1 MISEYSVVPGK
12 PNSDIRDAREEQ
24 IANDPDKHEIGKQH
38 EGPTHVGTLF
48 TLFVVPAVYLLIATD
63 HSRAAAPEARQTLPS
78 GAVRSP

>member
-38 EGPTHVGTLF
+38 EGPTCRDAVYAVRGSGGLSADRDRSLARGGTRSAAD
-48 TLFVVPAVYLLIATD
+48 PAVGCGGN
-63 HSRAAAPEARQTLPS
+63 P
-78 GAVRSP
+78 